1 MNTQTRSPLRY
12 NESVSVE
19 RPPSNYVPALHEQQ
33 SRQEHMPIAPLHEVR
48 HVLDVPMNATQHIE
62 MKTSAVDRSLGF
74 LLASV
79 PLYLAFALGVLI
91 LSVLFANVPFWS
103 FWALAIFWSSFVL
116 AWLWGYRETL
126 LKSAEGI
133 AMFEAQQ
140 KWAVIR
146 EEQRRRWA
154 QHERTSKGDK

>member
-1 MNTQTRSPLRY
+1 MTKKTYHETIDVR
-12 NESVSVE
+12 
-19 RPPSNYVPALHEQQ
+19 PSNFVTVAEEQSQLAAPTPAY
-33 SRQEHMPIAPLHEVR
+33 PIVTHDVR
-48 HVLDVPMNATQHIE
+48 HVLDVPLSATQHIE
-62 MKTSAVDRSLGF
+62 MRTSAVDRSLGF

-79 PLYLAFALGVLI
+79 PLYFAFALGVLI

-103 FWALAIFWSSFVL
+103 FWGLAIFWSSFVL

-140 KWAVIR
+140 KWKVIQ

-154 QHERTSKGDK
+154 QHTSKGDK